1 MNDVEPTNGAER
13 AAWLQARQAKNDAEL
28 AARLAQRGANPN
40 RPLNVGGEPPPPP
53 SEVIFAYFAAKD
65 TELTQKTENGDTSC

>member
-1 MNDVEPTNGAER
+1 MSDVEPTNGAER
-13 AAWLQARQAKNDAEL
+13 AAWLQERQAKNDAEVPM
-28 AARLAQRGANPN
+28 RLAQRGATPKP
-40 RPLNVGGEPPPPP
+40 PLNVGGEPPPPP